1 MTMPN
6 LNSENSEKF
15 FRGLFVGPTGR
26 GKTIAAASWPG
37 ETMVEDFDNRHKPII
52 NWYPERVKAGDFTVE
67 SITPS
72 NFWTVFKP
80 SINNLV
86 KFNPF
91 QNLILDGITTLS
103 TTSVVMQMLAKG
115 SFDNWFGKKEA
126 SAGEEGRGS
135 KITAGGIMVPSWD
148 EFNGEAMIIST
159 LLETLKSL
167 KCNLFVT
174 AHPVARTLIAGKKSS
189 RYYSITTFGPK
200 VESIIPTY
208 FDEVWYFDY
217 KVETDNMGKEI
228 IKRTCYTS
236 PCEDY
241 LEAKTALK
249 LPKEIDY
256 TDRNL
261 YDCIKEY
268 L

>member
-1 MTMPN
+1 MPN
-6 LNSENSEKF
+6 LNSESYDKCI
-15 FRGLFVGPTGR
+15 RALLVGPTGR

-37 ETMVEDFDNRHKPII
+37 KTIDLDFDSRHKPII
-52 NWYPERVKAGDFTVE
+52 DWYPERVKAGDFVAE
-67 SITPS
+67 IYNPY
-72 NFWTVFKP
+72 NFWTHFKP
-80 SINNLV
+80 KINELV

-91 QNLILDGITTLS
+91 DNVILDGITTLS
-103 TTSVVMQMLAKG
+103 TTAVVMQMLAKG
-115 SFDNWFGKKEA
+115 SFDNWFGRKEA
-126 SAGEEGRGS
+126 SSGEEGKGS
-135 KITAGGIMVPSWD
+135 KITAGGIMVPGWD

-174 AHPVARTLIAGKKSS
+174 AHPVARTAIVGKKSAKYS
-189 RYYSITTFGPK
+189 SITTFGPK

-217 KVETDNMGKEI
+217 KIASDNNGKEV

-236 PCEDY
+236 PTEDY
-241 LEAKTALK
+241 MEAKSAMK

-256 TDRNL
+256 TGKNL
-261 YDCIKEY
+261 YDCIKDF